1 MKQEETLE
9 EAIKRE
15 YETRKFNS
23 DFPFDPQSFKLGA
36 KWQQEQLKDVYLDAY
51 VDGSRAQAKLMY
63 SEEDMKKCWQEATED
78 MRKQFSTSYAGMTF
92 EKWFEK
98 IKNK

>member
-1 MKQEETLE
+1 MEKTAVEWLE
-9 EAIKRE
+9 FRYKNNITINQ
-15 YETRKFNS
+15 Y
-23 DFPFDPQSFKLGA
+23 DF
-36 KWQQEQLKDVYLDAY
+36 E
-51 VDGSRAQAKLMY
+51 QAKEMEKQQIINAY
-63 SEEDMKKCWQEATED
+63 SEEDMKKCWKEATED

>member
-36 KWQQEQLKDVYLDAY
+36 KWQQE
-51 VDGSRAQAKLMY
+51 RMY
-63 SEEDMKKCWQEATED
+63 SEKDMKKFIVYYWTEKND
-78 MRKQFSTSYAGMTF
+78 DAVDF
-92 EKWFEK
+92 EKEIVAFDFDEAYSKFRNEYPNVK
-98 IKNK
+98 IWSIKLEI